1 MSLYFDSG
9 IGRDSKITYPQY
21 SELTLIMIFSSRLL
35 SIFFKVTQKAKVNGR
50 VPGDI
55 FSVCITL
62 VNLGLVCLGF
72 FSFPLNSGLR
82 CLASFENLAERE

>member
-21 SELTLIMIFSSRLL
+21 GKLTLIIVCLSKLL
-35 SIFFKVTQKAKVNGR
+35 STFFKVTQKAKVNGR

-55 FSVCITL
+55 FSVCITIVSL
-62 VNLGLVCLGF
+62 ELVCLGF
-72 FSFPLNSGLR
+72 FLFH
-82 CLASFENLAERE
+82 